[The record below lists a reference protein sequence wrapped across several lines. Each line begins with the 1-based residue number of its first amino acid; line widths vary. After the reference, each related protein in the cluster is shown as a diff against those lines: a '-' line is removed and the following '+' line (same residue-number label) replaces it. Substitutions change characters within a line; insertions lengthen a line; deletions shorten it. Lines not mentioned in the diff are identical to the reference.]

1 MVQYILMIFV
11 LLTILL
17 NNRYELQLR
26 NNAVPL

>member
-1 MVQYILMIFV
+1 MVRYILMIFV